1 MIKKSICVFTLYPK
15 QGASS
20 NYRILMYINDLQKDY
35 DVYTYEFWN
44 KKYTEKY
51 INQKKK
57 YALKIF
63 S

>member
-51 INQKKK
+51 INQKKNM
-57 YALKIF
+57 L
-63 S
+63 